1 MPSCKF
7 KRHIYNKGNARIQA
21 AIQPIACLL
30 ALKMGVL
37 SKLEKNNT
45 IPVNIFLSSSFQ
57 IICHIL

>member
-1 MPSCKF
+1 
-7 KRHIYNKGNARIQA
+7 
-21 AIQPIACLL
+21 
-30 ALKMGVL
+30 MGVL